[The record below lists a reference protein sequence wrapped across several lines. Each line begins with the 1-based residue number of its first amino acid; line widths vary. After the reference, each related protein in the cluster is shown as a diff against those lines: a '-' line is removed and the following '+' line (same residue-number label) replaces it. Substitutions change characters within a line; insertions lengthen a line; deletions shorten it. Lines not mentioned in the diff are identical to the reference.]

1 MKKTIYVL
9 GACFLISACVSE
21 QEQREASYRYEE
33 VMRNQ
38 CEHTLG
44 LAAGT
49 EGYMN
54 CRMFYDE
61 VLEYAGLTGT
71 KSFSRVNQIQK
82 RIEATNTEC
91 RRYWGRDNM
100 TQSALWSCVQK
111 KENAFIDEATHQKE
125 LQEKEDVL
133 TRSIANGQKDADAER
148 RLQDR
153 IDAERERVAK
163 EKGKRPSKVKC
174 KTYEK
179 SNGYIQVKCK

>member
-1 MKKTIYVL
+1 MKKFYLL
-9 GACFLISACVSE
+9 GTFLLISACVSE
-21 QEQREASYRYEE
+21 QEQREASYRFEE

-44 LAAGT
+44 FASGT

-71 KSFSRVNQIQK
+71 KSYSRVNQIQQ
-82 RIEATNTEC
+82 RIETTNAEC
-91 RRYWGRDNM
+91 RRYWGQEGM
-100 TQSALWSCVQK
+100 TQAALWSCVQK
-111 KENAFIDEATHQKE
+111 KENAFIDEAIHQKE

-163 EKGKRPSKVKC
+163 KKKKSPSKVKC

>member
-1 MKKTIYVL
+1 MKKRMCIL
-9 GACFLISACVSE
+9 GACLLISACVSE
-21 QEQREASYRYEE
+21 QEQREATYRYEE

-44 LAAGT
+44 FPSGT

-61 VLEYAGLTGT
+61 VLKYANMNGT
-71 KSFSRVNQIQK
+71 KSFSRVSQIQN
-82 RIEATNTEC
+82 RIESTNAEC
-91 RRYWGRDNM
+91 RRYWGQEGM
-100 TQSALWSCVQK
+100 TRSALWSCIQK
-111 KENAFIDEATHQKE
+111 KENDFIDEALHQKE
-125 LQEKEDVL
+125 LEEKEDVL
-133 TRSIANGQKDADAER
+133 TRSIASGQKDADAER

-174 KTYEK
+174 KTYNK